1 MPSLFDADRL
11 TIRARS
17 DSELTRGRD
26 YDLLDPAGAVLGSA
40 TQDAGSAVSLA
51 RRQAARSRATMPVD
65 FSVRDATGGLLAQVR
80 KRVTGVLRRQLTA
93 EVRLADGLVV
103 AVASA
108 SVGGGRFVVRQPA
121 GALIAGFDRAG
132 RTLFAVTGPPGER
145 YGTVDLEANT
155 RTAGRAG
162 TARPN
167 SYLVRFEPAAPLAV
181 RIATLAV
188 VVVFDS
194 LRGT

>member
-1 MPSLFDADRL
+1 MPSLFDADQL
-11 TIRARS
+11 TVRAQTN
-17 DSELTRGRD
+17 SELTRSRD

-40 TQDAGSAVSLA
+40 TQDTGSVVSLA
-51 RRQAARSRATMPVD
+51 RRQVARSRAATPAD
-65 FSVRDATGGLLAQVR
+65 FSVRDASGALLARVS
-80 KRVTGVLRRQLTA
+80 KRVTGVLRRQLRT

-108 SVGGGRFVVRQPA
+108 SVGGGRFAVRQPS
-121 GALIAGFDRAG
+121 GALIAEMGRAG
-132 RTLFAVTGPPGER
+132 RTLLAVTGPHRER

-155 RTAGRAG
+155 RSARRAG
-162 TARPN
+162 TAQPN
-167 SYLVRFEPAAPLAV
+167 SYLVRFDPAAPLAA

-194 LRGT
+194 LRGV